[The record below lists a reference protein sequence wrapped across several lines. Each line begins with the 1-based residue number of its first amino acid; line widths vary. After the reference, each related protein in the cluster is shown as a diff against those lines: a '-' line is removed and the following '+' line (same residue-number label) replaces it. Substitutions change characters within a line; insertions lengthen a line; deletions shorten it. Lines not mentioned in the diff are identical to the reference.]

1 MVAMAQLD
9 YKLLE
14 EPRMA
19 KQALR
24 TILRT
29 KRSLDD
35 LVDTL
40 EMLSNPKSTKNLR
53 QGLKEA
59 RSGKAVK
66 LTTKELRK
74 RLE

>member
-1 MVAMAQLD
+1 MD

-14 EPRMA
+14 EHRMA

-24 TILRT
+24 TILQT
-29 KRSLDD
+29 KQSLDD

-40 EMLSNPKSTKNLR
+40 ELLSNPKFTKKLE
-53 QGLKEA
+53 QGLNEA
-59 RSGKAVK
+59 RRGKAEK